1 MLHSLT
7 TDEHWPRNG
16 KAFCKLY
23 VFLGYFQLSFHNGNG
38 IKVHYSFS
46 PQGVFLSEIDLD
58 MSHAIFLSLFNI
70 DLTHAN

>member
-1 MLHSLT
+1 MNTGLGMGKHS
-7 TDEHWPRNG
+7 
-16 KAFCKLY
+16 ASFMC
-23 VFLGYFQLSFHNGNG
+23 FLGYFQLSFHNGNR

-70 DLTHAN
+70 NLTHSN